1 MLDKFGREIDYL
13 RISVTGNCNL
23 NCIYCTPDKSE
34 TSGANCRDYLT
45 ATEIGTVTA
54 AMAKLGIKKV
64 RITGGEPLLRPD
76 LEEIIGNIATITGI
90 TEIAMTTNG
99 IGLAERAEQLKSA
112 GLKRVNISIDSLEND
127 KFAWITGGGNLA
139 CVLKGIHSVVRTGL
153 TPVHLNVVVIKG
165 INDNEIDRFVE
176 LTRDNPVDVRF
187 IELMP
192 IGDFGRNY
200 TDHVVFNRDIIAA
213 RPELQAVQDD
223 SGKQPAKYYRMSGY
237 CGQIGFISPLSHKF
251 CAFCN
256 RIRLTC
262 EGTLKPCL
270 GDNQEI
276 DLVPVLRHEP
286 EKLEWYIQK
295 AIFRK
300 PASHH
305 FEQSY
310 VSKRNMAAIGG

>member
-13 RISVTGNCNL
+13 RISVTRNCNL
-23 NCIYCTPDKSE
+23 NCIYCVPDKVE
-34 TSGANCRDYLT
+34 TPEANCNTFLSAVD
-45 ATEIGTVTA
+45 IGTVTA

-64 RITGGEPLLRPD
+64 RLTGGEPLLRPD
-76 LEEIIGNIATITGI
+76 LEKIIGNIANISGI

-99 IGLAERAEQLKSA
+99 IGLAERAGQLKSA

-127 KFAWITGGGNLA
+127 KFARITGGGNLA
-139 CVLKGIHSVVRTGL
+139 RVLKGIHSVVRAGL
-153 TPVHLNVVVIKG
+153 TPVHLNMVVMKG
-165 INDNEIDRFVE
+165 INDNEIDRFIE
-176 LTRDNPVDVRF
+176 LTRDNPVNVRF

-192 IGDFGRNY
+192 IGDFGKNY
-200 TDHVVFNRDIIAA
+200 TDHVVFNRNIIAA
-213 RPELQAVQDD
+213 RPELQAVNDD
-223 SGKQPAKYYRMSGY
+223 GGKQPARYYRIGGY

-251 CAFCN
+251 CVSCN

-270 GDNQEI
+270 GDNREI
-276 DLVPVLRHEP
+276 DLAPVLRREP

-305 FEQSY
+305 FEQSF